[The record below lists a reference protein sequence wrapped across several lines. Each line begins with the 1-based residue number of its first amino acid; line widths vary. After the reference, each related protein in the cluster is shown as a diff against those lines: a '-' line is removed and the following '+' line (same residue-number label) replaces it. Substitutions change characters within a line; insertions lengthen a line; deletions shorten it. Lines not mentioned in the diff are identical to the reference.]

1 MGTKRTDEFRAD
13 AVRIALTSGLTRR
26 QVASDLG
33 VGLST
38 LNKWVTAHRDT
49 DVVSDKE
56 LDLARENERLRRE
69 NRILKEER
77 DILKKGHDLLR
88 EPKAMRFRF
97 IEEHGRD
104 FPTNRLCQVLDVSE
118 RGLRAYRSRPASQR
132 QRTDM
137 VVLAHIKEQSRL
149 SLGSY
154 GRPRMTEE
162 LKELGLNIGH
172 RRVGRLMR
180 ENGIQ
185 VERSKKYKVTTDS
198 NHAFNIAPNLLN
210 RDFAA
215 NEPNR
220 KWAGD
225 ISYVWT
231 REGWLYLA
239 VILDLHSRRVIG
251 WAVSNRMK
259 RDLAI
264 RALQMAVALRQPPK
278 GCIHHADRGSQYCS
292 HDYQKLLRQHG
303 FQVSMSGK
311 GNCYDNSAVETFFK
325 TIKAELIWRRSWQTR
340 RDAELAIF
348 QYINGFYNP
357 RRRHSALGWKSPVA
371 FERKVA

>member
-1 MGTKRTDEFRAD
+1 
-13 AVRIALTSGLTRR
+13 
-26 QVASDLG
+26 
-33 VGLST
+33 
-38 LNKWVTAHRDT
+38 
-49 DVVSDKE
+49 
-56 LDLARENERLRRE
+56 
-69 NRILKEER
+69 
-77 DILKKGHDLLR
+77 
-88 EPKAMRFRF
+88 MRFRF
-97 IEEHGRD
+97 IEEHGCK
-104 FPTNRLCQVLDVSE
+104 FPINRLCQVLDVSA

-132 QRTDM
+132 QRTDL

-162 LKELGLNIGH
+162 LKEMGLNIGH

-180 ENGIQ
+180 ENDIR

-210 RDFAA
+210 RDFRAGH
-215 NEPNR
+215 PNQ

-264 RALQMAVALRQPPK
+264 RALKMAVALRQPPK
-278 GCIHHADRGSQYCS
+278 GCIHHTDRGSQYCS
-292 HDYQKLLRQHG
+292 HDYQKLLRRHG
-303 FQVSMSGK
+303 FQVSMSAK
-311 GNCYDNSAVETFFK
+311 GNCYDNAAVETFFK
-325 TIKAELIWRRSWQTR
+325 TIKAELIWRQSWPTR
-340 RDAELAIF
+340 RAAEMAIF
-348 QYINGFYNP
+348 NYINGFYNP